1 MKDDAVGPT
10 PLESSSESLLRSPA
24 RLPPVCTVLPLLFM
38 HGSAYYLLLLL
49 PLSAVLLQSAVATLS
64 GSSRAGRVTDY
75 ECTAQYKDK
84 NNTYWFS
91 FIKFEGSFLLTTAMK
106 DKSRVN
112 LSPPGNTGS
121 CERAPK
127 CIEGI
132 AAYMG
137 LGYLYS
143 TNRGGARVIIN
154 NRLLSTSRRSSATEG
169 GNLDAA
175 TKSRRLVQEVDDA
188 PGAKLPDAP
197 EGIRTAITSLKRSK
211 SGAFELSNSLYAED
225 GVRGIYDVVER
236 VITVDPENGIS
247 SGTPVGVGSPMVFH
261 LFSGYCM

>member
-1 MKDDAVGPT
+1 
-10 PLESSSESLLRSPA
+10 
-24 RLPPVCTVLPLLFM
+24 M
-38 HGSAYYLLLLL
+38 HGSAYYPLLLL
-49 PLSAVLLQSAVATLS
+49 PLSAVLLQSAVASLS
-64 GSSRAGRVTDY
+64 GSSRASRVTDY
-75 ECTAQYKDK
+75 ECTAQYKDR

-112 LSPPGNTGS
+112 LSPQGVVALAKVGETSEALFGRRKS
-121 CERAPK
+121 TTTAKSGAPK

-188 PGAKLPDAP
+188 QGAKLPDAP

-225 GVRGIYDVVER
+225 GVRGIYDVAER